1 MNSLCYKCHVAG
13 CTYTYLSD
21 ACAAAR
27 KEECPDIVYTNE
39 DKIRDMDTDELA
51 DVLMCPMELIGVACT
66 QKRSCIECTKKWLLQ
81 SAEDNT

>member
-27 KEECPDIVYTNE
+27 KEACPDVVYTNE
-39 DKIRDMDTDELA
+39 DKIRDMDTEELA
-51 DVLMCPMELIGVACT
+51 EVIMCPMQLIGGACAYEG
-66 QKRSCIECTKKWLLQ
+66 RCIECTKSWLLQ
-81 SAEDNT
+81 RAEENT